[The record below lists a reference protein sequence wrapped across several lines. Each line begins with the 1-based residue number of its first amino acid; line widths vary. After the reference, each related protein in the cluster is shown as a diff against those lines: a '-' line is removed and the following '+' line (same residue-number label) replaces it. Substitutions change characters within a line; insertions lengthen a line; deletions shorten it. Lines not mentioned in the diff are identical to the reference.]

1 MALSAR
7 SACPVRAAAARRS
20 AIFDWNLVVMN
31 TITYYHYRMPAS
43 ARKSPAAYHSPL
55 RARQAADTRRAVL
68 AAATR
73 LFNERGWAGTTL
85 AAIAAEAGTAV
96 ETIYSGFASKMGVLL
111 AAIDVAIAGDDDT
124 LPIESRPEFAELG
137 TGSRTERLEA
147 ATRII
152 TAALLRAVPL
162 MKPLQEAAASD
173 AMATERLDRYET
185 VRRETI
191 AAGLELVLG
200 EVPGDR
206 VIDAMWVLASPE
218 VFVKLTRERAWSVD
232 GYRSWLAETAHAVL
246 RRTVK

>member
-1 MALSAR
+1 M
-7 SACPVRAAAARRS
+7 PVPGRERP
-20 AIFDWNLVVMN
+20 V
-31 TITYYHYRMPAS
+31 T
-43 ARKSPAAYHSPL
+43 YHSPL
-55 RARQAADTRRAVL
+55 RARQAADTRGAVL

-73 LFNERGWAGTTL
+73 LFSERGWAGTTL

-124 LPIESRPEFAELG
+124 RPIESRPEFAELG

-147 ATRII
+147 ATQII

-173 AMATERLDRYET
+173 AAAKERLDRYET
-185 VRRETI
+185 VRRATI

-200 EVPGDR
+200 QAPGDR
-206 VIDAMWVLASPE
+206 MIDTMWVLAGPE
-218 VFVKLTRERAWSVD
+218 VFVKLTAERGWSVD
-232 GYRSWLAETAHAVL
+232 SYRSWLAGTADAVL
-246 RRTVK
+246 GRVLA